1 MGRSDGEREELA
13 TLRRAQLTA
22 QRVVSTASCTAIV
35 VRVMLMGGGGRKAP
49 PLLALEARARPL
61 DLGENRAVVFNWV
74 HSL

>member
-13 TLRRAQLTA
+13 TLRWAQLTA
-22 QRVVSTASCTAIV
+22 QRVVSTAIV

-49 PLLALEARARPL
+49 PLPALEARARPL
-61 DLGENRAVVFNWV
+61 DLGENRAVVFNRV